1 MLSFFLARR
10 FHQNAAGDRT
20 RRASRLA
27 IRIATA
33 GVAVGLAVM
42 IVSVAVVKG
51 FQSEVSDKLTGF
63 SSHLMVMNDSS
74 FASPQSYPIVTD
86 SVVVGR
92 VQSVHNVAH
101 VQRVANKMGILK
113 TDSAYQTICLK
124 GIGPEYD
131 TGFMR
136 RHLIQGRW
144 LSEKGQNAAGGKGE
158 VVISQMMA
166 DALGLKVGSKVF
178 AYFFEQTIKMR
189 RMDVVGIY
197 DTHMSRFDR
206 HYVLTDLATVQRLN
220 GWDEDRTSMLEIYL
234 DDFERLDSVQVA
246 LAGALQPMQG
256 RGGATYVTMSVKEH
270 PYTAPA
276 FAWLGVLDLNV
287 WVILVLMM
295 GVAGFTMI
303 SGLLILILER
313 SRTIGV
319 LGALGASGR
328 RIRHTFILYAAM
340 IVGRGLLWG
349 NLLGLSIVLSQYYFG
364 WATLDPENYYVD
376 TVPVLI
382 NVWWIVELN
391 LATFVVT
398 VLSLFIPS
406 LVISHI
412 QPAKVIRYE

>member
-10 FHQNAAGDRT
+10 FHRNAAGDRT

-74 FASPQSYPIVTD
+74 FASPQSYPILTD
-86 SVVVGR
+86 DTVLESVRGVKGVR
-92 VQSVHNVAH
+92 H

-124 GIGPEYD
+124 GIGDEYETD
-131 TGFMR
+131 FMKH
-136 RHLIQGRW
+136 HLVQGRW
-144 LSEKGQNAAGGKGE
+144 IRAKEE
-158 VVISQMMA
+158 VVISQTMA
-166 DALGLKVGSKVF
+166 DALGLKVGAKVF

-189 RMDVVGIY
+189 RMKVVGIY
-197 DTHMSRFDR
+197 NTHVARFDR
-206 HYVLTDLATVQRLN
+206 HYVLTNLATVQRLN
-220 GWDEDRTSMLEIYL
+220 GWQPDKSSMLEIYL
-234 DDFERLDSVQVA
+234 HDFEQLDSVQVA
-246 LAGALQPMQG
+246 LGGALRPLQG
-256 RGGATYVTMSVKEH
+256 KEGSTYVTISVKEH
-270 PYTAPA
+270 PYTSPA

-349 NLLGLSIVLSQYYFG
+349 NILGIGIVLSQYYWG
-364 WATLDPENYYVD
+364 WATLDPENYYVEQ
-376 TVPVLI
+376 VPVLI
-382 NVWWIVELN
+382 NIWWIFELN
-391 LATFVVT
+391 IATFIVT